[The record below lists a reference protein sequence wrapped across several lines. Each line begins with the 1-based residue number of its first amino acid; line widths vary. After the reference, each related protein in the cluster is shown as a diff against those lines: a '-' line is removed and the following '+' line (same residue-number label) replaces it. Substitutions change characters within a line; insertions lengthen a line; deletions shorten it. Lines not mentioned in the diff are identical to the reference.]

1 MTPVPNIRSGSS
13 VCTVSSFLTFQE
25 SPREASPTSSSN
37 SDPPSRE
44 DGSGSCFD
52 SEEERLMLK
61 SGMDR
66 LEIKEWRMEL
76 RENELS
82 MEEGNMKAK
91 RMKLKELE
99 DTFDEQQ
106 SKRQEEQ
113 NVIDEKQRNIDVKEA
128 EVVQEKEDLRRLKFE
143 LNEKNAIMEI
153 ILKMNNKTEKIA
165 VNFSDLSSSS
175 SLSSGSNTEAETAGN
190 DSSADQQEMMNMLRE
205 QARILEVILLF
216 SKSLHDYY
224 FAAFENF
231 CMIFNFLVII

>member
-1 MTPVPNIRSGSS
+1 MTLVPNIRSGLS
-13 VCTVSSFLTFQE
+13 VCEVTSFLSFQE

-66 LEIKEWRMEL
+66 LEMKEWRMEL

-205 QARILEVILLF
+205 RARILEVILLLRF
-216 SKSLHDYY
+216 T
-224 FAAFENF
+224 
-231 CMIFNFLVII
+231 